1 MSAAAAPCAAC
12 LSATHPRGRCPL
24 LRLAAA
30 EATGA
35 ADTSPD
41 FVNSLPPRLAE
52 IVRQLERLADAEL
65 GPLQQ
70 GLLAAMRQR
79 RPAARNKPRAG
90 AAAEGEE
97 QQQQQQPEPASRPRP
112 QELVSAWRSPE
123 AVLAVAVLLDELM
136 TKAEQEEQEREEERA
151 GGGGGARREAAAAA
165 AEAAGG

>member
-35 ADTSPD
+35 ADTAPD

-79 RPAARNKPRAG
+79 RPAARNKPQAG

-112 QELVSAWRSPE
+112 QDLVSAWRSPE

-136 TKAEQEEQEREEERA
+136 TKAEREEERA
-151 GGGGGARREAAAAA
+151 GGGARGRRRSKARGG
-165 AEAAGG
+165 GGG